1 MDDAYKINYL
11 LDAMRGEARQ
21 SLKQLEISG
30 KTYAMAVEHLKKK
43 YGNAQLIIRELV
55 ERLEKT
61 RAKSRKME
69 NQRRLCE
76 ELSWIVNQMELKGE
90 MIDSSTLQRQILSK
104 FTEATQRAAL
114 KRKQELA
121 EEEPWNTKMLLSV
134 IQSHINNE
142 LEINRHIDSRERMS
156 ASMSDNR
163 FSGGT
168 AAEEERQQIPR
179 NRSSTCFYC
188 EKTITFLGIVQS
200 IEQKTKGW
208 RS

>member
-200 IEQKTKGW
+200 IEQKTKSW